1 MADRNFL
8 QLIDGHS
15 LTTAEILYRMPDHP
29 AIIQSYVWQDYDIAP
44 EFPKLSD
51 FLTFWTERLD
61 GPLYRIRI
69 AHRRLISPREVR
81 FLDGE
86 FLVN

>member
-1 MADRNFL
+1 MADQDFL
-8 QLIDGHS
+8 QLIEGHS

-29 AIIQSYVWQDYDIAP
+29 AIIQSYLWQEYDTAP

-61 GPLYRIRI
+61 GPLYRVRI
-69 AHRRLISPREVR
+69 AHKRLISPREVR

-86 FLVN
+86 LLLN

>member
-1 MADRNFL
+1 MTDRDFEK
-8 QLIDGHS
+8 QLSGHS

-29 AIIQSYVWQDYDIAP
+29 AIIQSYIWQEYDTAP
-44 EFPKLSD
+44 TFPKLVD

-61 GPLYRIRI
+61 GPLYRIRV
-69 AHRRLISPREVR
+69 AHKQLISPREVR

-86 FLVN
+86 FSVN